1 MEDIFDLNPKIS
13 TAICVLIAYL
23 LIDDYNTAEQNAIG
37 NWLMLIAQT
46 LITNASS
53 QAVIERRVQRNKLN
67 INSKKVKEAYSP
79 LIYNI
84 DYLTNVLKEV
94 SPDMISNI
102 LKNAK
107 SKLDDI
113 DNFIHHPPN

>member
-1 MEDIFDLNPKIS
+1 MEDIFDINPKIS
-13 TAICVLIAYL
+13 TAVCVLIAYL
-23 LIDDYNTAEQNAIG
+23 LIEDYNTAEQNAIG

-53 QAVIERRVQRNKLN
+53 QAVIERRVQNNKLN
-67 INSKKVKEAYSP
+67 INSCKVKEAYSP

-84 DYLTNVLKEV
+84 DYLKETLKEV
-94 SPDMISNI
+94 SPDMVSNL

-107 SKLDDI
+107 SKIDDI